1 MHRTPLV
8 IAPSLLGLS
17 LLGLSLL
24 VGCGSRP
31 PAVTAAPPPSRWRWS
46 R

>member
-31 PAVTAAPPPSRWRWS
+31 RRDRGPPPSRWRWS